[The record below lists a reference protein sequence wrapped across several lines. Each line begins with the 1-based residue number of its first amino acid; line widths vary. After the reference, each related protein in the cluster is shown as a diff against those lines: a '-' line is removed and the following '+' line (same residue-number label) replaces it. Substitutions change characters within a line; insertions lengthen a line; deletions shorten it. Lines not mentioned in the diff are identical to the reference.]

1 MPTIRFANPDDA
13 AAIAEIY
20 APYVRDTAI
29 SFETE
34 VPEAGEMR
42 ERIEQTLRKYPWLVY
57 ENEAGEILGYAYA
70 GSFRSRCAYSWTVE
84 SSVYVRQGSHGH
96 GIGKALYRELLDAL
110 KRQGAVNVIGAIGLP
125 NETSVRLH
133 ESVGFVK
140 VAHLKDIGF
149 KLGRWWDVGY
159 WELQLQKPKEPA
171 PLLAMNSADLASI

>member
-1 MPTIRFANPDDA
+1 MSMIRLAIPDDA

-20 APYVRDTAI
+20 RPYVLETAI
-29 SFETE
+29 SFETDA
-34 VPEAGEMR
+34 PSAAQMN
-42 ERIEQTLRKYPWLVY
+42 ERIHQTLCKYPWFVF
-57 ENEAGEILGYAYA
+57 EEAGEILGYAYA

-84 SSVYVRQGSHGH
+84 SSVYVRQGLHGK
-96 GIGKALYRELLDAL
+96 GIGKQLYQTLLEAL

-125 NETSVRLH
+125 NESSVRLH

-159 WELQLQKPKEPA
+159 WELQLQKPLAPA
-171 PLLAMNSADLASI
+171 PFQAPMSTAAL